1 MIGFQNELN
10 PERGQSQE
18 EAETRNLEK
27 KEIYDMLVHKYY
39 LPPYSSRGVT
49 REYLLKVHND
59 KCFRVFLLE
68 LKHFEVELTTKMT
81 RRVGIQN
88 NGLLVKKIN
97 LLLNS
102 RKMNPLGFD
111 EYDPPDQVISSY

>member
-10 PERGQSQE
+10 MEKGHPQE
-18 EAETRNLEK
+18 EADTRNLEK
-27 KEIYDMLVHKYY
+27 KEIYEMLVHKYY

-59 KCFRVFLLE
+59 KCYKVPLLE

-88 NGLLVKKIN
+88 NGLLVKKLN

-102 RKMNPLGFD
+102 KHMNPLGFD
-111 EYDPPDQVISSY
+111 EYDPPDQVLSSY